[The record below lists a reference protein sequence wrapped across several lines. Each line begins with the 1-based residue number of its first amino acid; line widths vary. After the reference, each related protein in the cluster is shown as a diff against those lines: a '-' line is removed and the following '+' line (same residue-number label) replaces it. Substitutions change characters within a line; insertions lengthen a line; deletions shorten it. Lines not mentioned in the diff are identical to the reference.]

1 MTATLRLDRKWFVL
15 LAVGVGT
22 FMSAL
27 DGSVV
32 NTVLP
37 VVTDAFK
44 TDVTTTE
51 WVVTIY
57 LLVVSGLLLSVGR
70 LGDLRGHKPV
80 YALGFVVFVASSA
93 LCGLAQS
100 PLMLIASRALQAI
113 GAAMLAA
120 NSPAILTKSFP
131 ASERGRALGLQAT
144 MTYLGLTVGPS
155 LGGWL
160 TDHFTW
166 RAVFY
171 INVPVGLFALWLSG
185 RFIPKDPPAEHVEK
199 FDRTGA
205 LIFTTGLVALLLAL
219 NQGSEWGWTSLIV
232 ISLLITAIV
241 VLGVFITIERRVT
254 APMLDLTLFRR
265 RTFSM
270 SVASAVFNYVCVYT
284 VLFLLPFY
292 LELGRG
298 LSPSGAGLILT
309 AQPIVMAIAAP
320 LSGWL
325 SDRIGVRGLS
335 MFGMAVLAIG
345 LFLLSRLG
353 LQSAAGDVTGALA
366 VVGLGTGV
374 FISPNNSALMG
385 SAPRHRQGIA
395 AGVLATARSVGM
407 VLGVGLSAAVFT
419 TIRAHSQAY
428 GSEAAI
434 VNGVTTSFV
443 VAGGVA
449 LLGVVTSLI
458 RD

>member
-1 MTATLRLDRKWFVL
+1 
-15 LAVGVGT
+15 
-22 FMSAL
+22 
-27 DGSVV
+27 
-32 NTVLP
+32 
-37 VVTDAFK
+37 
-44 TDVTTTE
+44 
-51 WVVTIY
+51 
-57 LLVVSGLLLSVGR
+57 
-70 LGDLRGHKPV
+70 
-80 YALGFVVFVASSA
+80 
-93 LCGLAQS
+93 
-100 PLMLIASRALQAI
+100 
-113 GAAMLAA
+113 
-120 NSPAILTKSFP
+120 
-131 ASERGRALGLQAT
+131 
-144 MTYLGLTVGPS
+144 
-155 LGGWL
+155 
-160 TDHFTW
+160 
-166 RAVFY
+166 
-171 INVPVGLFALWLSG
+171 
-185 RFIPKDPPAEHVEK
+185 
-199 FDRTGA
+199 
-205 LIFTTGLVALLLAL
+205 
-219 NQGSEWGWTSLIV
+219 
-232 ISLLITAIV
+232 
-241 VLGVFITIERRVT
+241 
-254 APMLDLTLFRR
+254 MLDLTLFRR

-353 LQSAAGDVTGALA
+353 LQSASGDVTGALA

-428 GSEAAI
+428 GSAAAI